1 MTGLILLA
9 AGESKRFGSPK
20 QLLLYKGKTLLQ
32 QAIDTALASGCEP
45 ILVVIGAN
53 EPAIHAST
61 NFDGTTV
68 LDNKNWKEGM
78 ASSVR
83 IGISELQK
91 NPDINQAIIML
102 CDQPFVDSALLKSLI
117 ERKKASQK
125 QIISCFYNQTFGP
138 PALFDQTLFN
148 ELLQLR
154 GNEGAKKILF
164 HNKGNID
171 MVAFPMGAIDIDTPQ
186 DYNNL

>member
-32 QAIDTALASGCEP
+32 QAIDTALSSGCEP

-53 EPAIHAST
+53 EPTIHAST
-61 NFDGTTV
+61 NFNGTSV
-68 LDNKNWKEGM
+68 IENEGWKEGM

-83 IGISELQK
+83 IGISALQSK
-91 NPDINQAIIML
+91 PDINQAIIML
-102 CDQPFVDSALLKSLI
+102 CDQPFVNSALLKSLI
-117 ERKKASQK
+117 DRKKATQK
-125 QIISCFYNQTFGP
+125 KIITCFYNETLGP
-138 PALFDQTLFN
+138 PALFDQTVFN

-164 HNKGNID
+164 HNKENID
-171 MVAFPMGAIDIDTPQ
+171 TVSFPMGAMDIDTPQ